1 MKTRLMFLI
10 IEATIEYGTL
20 DIVKLPV
27 KFTHAYMRIGN
38 YSADIKNG
46 R

>member
-1 MKTRLMFLI
+1 MKTHLMFLI

-27 KFTHAYMRIGN
+27 KFTHAYMRIV
-38 YSADIKNG
+38 DIVKSFTKN
-46 R
+46 